1 MRFDKR
7 LPVAI
12 VTAAGL
18 VLGAVA
24 PGSVMEA
31 NAASAKT
38 RVGSSAA
45 GQRVKLG
52 LNKSIVLDLPSDAYD
67 ILVANPA
74 VADAV
79 TRTARNATS
88 GAVSATSGASASAPL
103 RSACA
108 RPRAKASAR
117 AMAITNMSATTDGG
131 PAVHAGA
138 AFLFWF
144 GLRSDF

>member
-74 VADAV
+74 VAMKELNWRPQYDDLAFIV
-79 TRTARNATS
+79 RTALDWEEHLGRRNQ
-88 GAVSATSGASASAPL
+88 V
-103 RSACA
+103 
-108 RPRAKASAR
+108 
-117 AMAITNMSATTDGG
+117 
-131 PAVHAGA
+131 
-138 AFLFWF
+138 
-144 GLRSDF
+144 